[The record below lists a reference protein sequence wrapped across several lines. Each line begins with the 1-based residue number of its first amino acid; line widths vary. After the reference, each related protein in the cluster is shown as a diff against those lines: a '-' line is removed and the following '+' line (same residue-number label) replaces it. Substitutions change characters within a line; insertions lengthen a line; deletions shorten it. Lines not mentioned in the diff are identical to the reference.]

1 MKNVTILMYLKSRK
15 NSKGEHPIYLRLTV
29 DGKRKEMSLNRS
41 ISAKRWGKN
50 RGKGSSEE
58 IKILN
63 KYLLSVEHRINQM
76 EQELINNNILVTI
89 EGLINKYNGV
99 EDKIHTLV
107 EVFKYEN
114 ERIKRL
120 VEVGTYKK
128 YVTVLN
134 HVEKYIEHQY
144 NLSDIDINEIDHQ
157 FVTDFDY
164 YLRTEKNIANNSTIR
179 IVNTLKKI
187 VRVTLDKG
195 WIAKDPF
202 RSYKPKKENV
212 ETRYLTQVE
221 IDAIYKKEFSI
232 KRLEQVSR
240 VFVFCSYTGLAY
252 VDVKL
257 LSKNNIVKDMDGD
270 SWIKINR
277 KKTNTISKIPILPIA
292 QEILDKYKDDPL
304 VLNSGKL
311 LPVLSNQKMNA
322 YLKEIGDICGVKTQL
337 TSHLARHSFA
347 TTIALT
353 NGLPIETLSKIM
365 GHKTLNMTLHYGKL
379 LDTKLSS
386 DVAKLKESLKKI
398 KDDSNDSSKE
408 DTNIEA
414 V

>member
-1 MKNVTILMYLKSRK
+1 MKNVTILMYLKSRM
-15 NSKGEHPIYLRLTV
+15 NSKGEYPIYLRVTV

-41 ISAKRWGKN
+41 IAAKRWGKN

-63 KYLLSVEHRINQM
+63 KYLLSVEHRINEM
-76 EQELINNNILVTI
+76 EHELVNNSIRVTI
-89 EGLINKYNGV
+89 ESLMNRYNGV
-99 EDKIHTLV
+99 EEKTHMLI

-114 ERIKRL
+114 KRIKRL
-120 VEVGTYKK
+120 VEQGTYKK

-134 HVEKYIEHQY
+134 HIEKYLEHQY
-144 NLSDIDINEIDHQ
+144 KSSDIDIKKIDHQ

-187 VRVTLDKG
+187 VRITLDKG

-202 RSYKPKKENV
+202 LSYKPKKEKV
-212 ETRYLTQVE
+212 ETRYLTQRE
-221 IDAIYKKEFSI
+221 IDIIYKKEFSI

-240 VFVFCSYTGLAY
+240 VFIFCCYTGLAY

-257 LSKNNIVKDMDGD
+257 LNENNIVKDMDGD

-292 QEILDKYKDDPL
+292 QEILDKYRDDPL

-322 YLKEIGDICGVKTQL
+322 YLKEIGDVCGVKTQL

-398 KDDSNDSSKE
+398 KVNSPNNTSSK
-408 DTNIEA
+408 A
-414 V
+414 M